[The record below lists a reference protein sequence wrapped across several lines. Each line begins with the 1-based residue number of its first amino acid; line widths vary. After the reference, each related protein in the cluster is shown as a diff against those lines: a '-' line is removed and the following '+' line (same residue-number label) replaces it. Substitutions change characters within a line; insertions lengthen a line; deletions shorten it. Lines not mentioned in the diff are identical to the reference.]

1 MIPRLAKGYVADQQM
16 MLQSDEWFSIFFL
29 KKKFNKLQLV
39 KRNSPNNILTFNI
52 QQPTFSIA

>member
-1 MIPRLAKGYVADQQM
+1 MIPRLAKEYVANQQK
-16 MLQSDEWFSIFFL
+16 MLQSVEWFSIFF

-52 QQPTFSIA
+52 QQSTFSIA

>member
-1 MIPRLAKGYVADQQM
+1 MIPRLAKGYVTDQQM
-16 MLQSDEWFSIFFL
+16 MLESVEWFSIFF

-52 QQPTFSIA
+52 QHSTFNIA

>member
-1 MIPRLAKGYVADQQM
+1 MIPRLAKEYVANQQK
-16 MLQSDEWFSIFFL
+16 MLQSVEWFSIFL

-52 QQPTFSIA
+52 QQST

>member
-1 MIPRLAKGYVADQQM
+1 MIPRLAKGYVTDQQM
-16 MLQSDEWFSIFFL
+16 MLESVEWFSIFF

-52 QQPTFSIA
+52 QHST

>member
-1 MIPRLAKGYVADQQM
+1 MIPRLAKEYVANQQK
-16 MLQSDEWFSIFFL
+16 MLQSVEWFSIFK

-52 QQPTFSIA
+52 QQSTFSIA